1 MTTKETFDGYMMI
14 TYIWKEIG
22 MGTVVYLAAIIGV
35 DRQLYEAASI
45 DGAGRFKQILHV
57 TLPCIRSVIVM
68 QLIFRVG
75 RVMNAGF
82 DQMFALSN
90 SMVISRAD
98 IIDTYVYRVGMEE
111 AKFSL
116 ATAAGLFKSFIGL
129 VLVLTTNQIARHVD
143 PDSAIM

>member
-1 MTTKETFDGYMMI
+1 MML

-35 DRQLYEAASI
+35 DRQLYEAAAI
-45 DGAGRFKQILHV
+45 DGAGRFKQIWHV
-57 TLPCIRSVIVM
+57 TLPCIRYIIVM

-75 RVMNAGF
+75 NVMNAGF

-90 SMVISRAD
+90 SLVQSQAD
-98 IIDTYVYRVGMEE
+98 IIDTYVYRIGMEE

-116 ATAAGLFKSFIGL
+116 ATAAGLFKSLIGL
-129 VLVLTTNQIARHVD
+129 VLVLTTNAIARKVD
-143 PDSAIM
+143 SDSAIM